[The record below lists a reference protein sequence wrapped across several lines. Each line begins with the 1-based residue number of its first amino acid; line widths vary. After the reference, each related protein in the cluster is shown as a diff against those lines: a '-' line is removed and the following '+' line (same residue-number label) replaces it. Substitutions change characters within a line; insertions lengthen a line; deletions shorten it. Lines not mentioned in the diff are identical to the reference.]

1 MKPDDLIESQ
11 FRLSPPH
18 KAGLAK
24 LGLKTLRDLL
34 FYLPKRYGDAAE
46 VKHISELIVGELA
59 MVSGRV
65 LSNKINKTF
74 KTKIPMA
81 ETVIED
87 ETGKIKAVWF
97 HQAYMAKKV
106 SEGGLAKVS
115 GIVTKRSSSSAGG
128 GESIYLAN
136 PKI

>member
-1 MKPDDLIESQ
+1 MPYTCEVKPDDLIESQ

-65 LSNKINKTF
+65 LSNKINKT
-74 KTKIPMA
+74 
-81 ETVIED
+81 
-87 ETGKIKAVWF
+87 
-97 HQAYMAKKV
+97 
-106 SEGGLAKVS
+106 
-115 GIVTKRSSSSAGG
+115 
-128 GESIYLAN
+128 
-136 PKI
+136 